1 MNGQLVSSDLGDHIT
16 FTCTG
21 KGSSRTCSVDNI
33 NSDPSDENNSIQPYA
48 TVKFSF
54 NIAS

>member
-48 TVKFSF
+48 TVKCSF
-54 NIAS
+54 NVAS